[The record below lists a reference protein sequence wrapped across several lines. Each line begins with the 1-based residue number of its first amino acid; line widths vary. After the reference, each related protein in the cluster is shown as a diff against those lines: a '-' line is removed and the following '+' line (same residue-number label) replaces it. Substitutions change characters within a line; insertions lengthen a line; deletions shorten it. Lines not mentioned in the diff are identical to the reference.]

1 MSGDHVE
8 SADIGQS
15 WLDTNMSAG
24 RPAGEDPI
32 QTDEVS
38 GELPQVDE
46 AQATR
51 NLRTGVISL
60 VFLIVLVVGLLLA
73 VPGLH
78 GVGRAVAHM
87 SPGFVIVGVLFEVL
101 SCVGYIVAFLWVFN
115 RAPIRFGAQVALS
128 ELAFGA
134 AVSLGG
140 ASSIAVGG
148 LLLVERGGSPGRV
161 AERSAVLFLLTAAVN
176 VLTLAIAGLG
186 AWVGLFPGSTNPLL
200 TLVPGAICA
209 VVFLAVLALPWLTDH
224 MLSDRHTG
232 RLAVA
237 ARSVSGVIR
246 SAARLL
252 FTPGWRLLGTIGFLW
267 FDIAVLVVCFAAV
280 GPVPPLVVI
289 VLAYQIGYL
298 SNLLPVPG
306 GIGVLDGSFIG
317 MFALYGVS
325 ATKAAAATV
334 VYHAISLW
342 IPLMWGAIAF
352 MRLRRSRHEPLELR
366 PPRTEQP
373 PA

>member
-1 MSGDHVE
+1 MT
-8 SADIGQS
+8 SAADVGPG
-15 WLDTNMSAG
+15 WLDTYMSASG
-24 RPAGEDPI
+24 PAGEDPI
-32 QTDEVS
+32 QTDAVS
-38 GELPQVDE
+38 GELPEVDQ
-46 AQATR
+46 AKATR
-51 NLRTGVISL
+51 SLRTGVISL
-60 VFLIVLVVGLLLA
+60 VFLIVLVIGLLLA

-78 GVGRAVAHM
+78 GVGRTVAHM
-87 SPGFVIVGVLFEVL
+87 SPGFVIAGVLFEVL
-101 SCVGYIVAFLWVFN
+101 SCAGYVVAFLWVFS

-186 AWVGLFPGSTNPLL
+186 AWVGIFPGSTNPWL

-209 VVFLAVLALPWLTDH
+209 LLFLAVLALPWVTDH
-224 MLSDRHTG
+224 MLTDRHTG

-237 ARSVSGVIR
+237 ARSVAGVIR
-246 SAARLL
+246 SATKLL
-252 FTPGWRLLGTIGFLW
+252 FTPGWRLLATFGFLW
-267 FDIAVLVVCFAAV
+267 FDIAVLVVCFAAI
-280 GPVPPLVVI
+280 GPLPPLAVI

-342 IPLMWGAIAF
+342 IPLTCGTIAF
-352 MRLRRSRHEPLELR
+352 LRLRRSRHEPLELR
-366 PPRTEQP
+366 PPRIEHP
-373 PA
+373 PV